1 MTSCRIKLTHIV
13 TNVVAPCNNSRKSTI
28 NMVDLQGKSNI
39 YFDIKQN
46 FEWGIMKR
54 ERLDNDLITLFK
66 KRRMVALLGPRQCGK
81 TTLAKTFVSQ
91 LDPKTPRQ
99 NYFDLENPFDLAR
112 LTDPYEVLKSLKG
125 MIVIDEIQRM
135 PDIFPVLRVLYD
147 DFYDKSFLL
156 LGSASK
162 QLIQHSSETL
172 TGRIHYKEIFPF
184 GYFETHE
191 REKLWLRGGFP
202 LSYLAIDEE
211 DSMMWRSDYVRT
223 VLEQDVP
230 NLGFKISATHLRR
243 FWMLLANCHGQFFN
257 ASQMASTL
265 DLSAQSVKRYL
276 DLLTDMLMVRQ
287 LAPWFENIKKRQVK
301 SPKVY
306 IRDSGLLHYLLQIY
320 DVDGLAFHPKMGL
333 SFEGFVIEEIIKTL
347 NLQQDECFFWRT
359 QEGAELDLL
368 VLRKNKKIGF
378 EIKKTSQP
386 KMTRSINTALS
397 DLRLDHLF
405 LVHSGDISWALSD
418 RVTAFAFRDLLGLDA
433 SIKSIK

>member
-1 MTSCRIKLTHIV
+1 
-13 TNVVAPCNNSRKSTI
+13 
-28 NMVDLQGKSNI
+28 
-39 YFDIKQN
+39 
-46 FEWGIMKR
+46 MKR
-54 ERLDNDLITLFK
+54 EKLDSDLIALFE

-81 TTLAKTFVSQ
+81 TTLAKSFVNQ
-91 LDPKTPRQ
+91 INPQVPRQ

-112 LTDPYEVLKSLKG
+112 LVDPYDVLKSLKG
-125 MIVIDEIQRM
+125 MIVIDEIQRI

-147 DFYDKSFLL
+147 DFSDKSFLL

-191 REKLWLRGGFP
+191 SETLWLRGGFP
-202 LSYLAIDEE
+202 RSYLAVDEN
-211 DSMMWRSDYVRT
+211 DSMMWRSDYIRT
-223 VLEQDVP
+223 VLEQDIP
-230 NLGFKISATHLRR
+230 NLGFKIPAIHLRR
-243 FWMLLANCHGQFFN
+243 FWMLLANCHGQLFN
-257 ASQMASTL
+257 AAQIANTL

-287 LAPWFENIKKRQVK
+287 LAPWFENIKKRQIK

-306 IRDSGLLHYLLQIY
+306 LRDSGLLHYLLQIH
-320 DVDGLAFHPKMGL
+320 DADGLALHPKMGA

-347 NLQQDECFFWRT
+347 NIRQDECFFWRT

-368 VLRKNKKIGF
+368 ILRNNKKIGF

-386 KMTRSINTALS
+386 KMTRSIHSALS

-405 LVHSGDISWALSD
+405 LVHTGDFSWPLSEH
-418 RVTAFAFRDLLGLDA
+418 VTALNFNELLSLDA
-433 SIKSIK
+433 YIL

>member
-1 MTSCRIKLTHIV
+1 
-13 TNVVAPCNNSRKSTI
+13 
-28 NMVDLQGKSNI
+28 
-39 YFDIKQN
+39 
-46 FEWGIMKR
+46 MKR
-54 ERLDNDLITLFK
+54 EKLDNDLIALFER
-66 KRRMVALLGPRQCGK
+66 RRMVALLGPRQCGK

-91 LDPKTPRQ
+91 INPPVPRQ

-112 LTDPYEVLKSLKG
+112 LADPYDVLKSLKG

-147 DFYDKSFLL
+147 EFDDKSFLL

-191 REKLWLRGGFP
+191 SEKLWLRGGFP
-202 LSYLAIDEE
+202 RSYLAVDEE
-211 DSMMWRSDYVRT
+211 DSMMWRLDYIRT

-230 NLGFKISATHLRR
+230 NLGFKIPAIHLRR
-243 FWMLLANCHGQFFN
+243 FWMLLANCHGQLLN
-257 ASQMASTL
+257 ASQMANTL

-287 LAPWFENIKKRQVK
+287 LAPWFENIKKRQIK

-306 IRDSGLLHYLLQIY
+306 IRDSGLLHYLLHIH
-320 DVDGLAFHPKMGL
+320 DADGLAFHPKMGS

-347 NLQQDECFFWRT
+347 SLQQDECFFWRT

-368 VLRKNKKIGF
+368 ILRKNKKIGF

-386 KMTRSINTALS
+386 KMTRSIHSALS

-405 LVHSGDISWALSD
+405 LVHSGDVSWLLSE
-418 RVTAFAFRDLLGLDA
+418 RVTALTFKELLSLDA
-433 SIKSIK
+433 HIENIGNAPGYG